1 MYLVSECICI
11 LVYNMQN
18 VAMNRFCWGSLT
30 LLNNPH
36 CHSFDFSSAA
46 QVIFSPRPS
55 PTCDLSPKTGLK
67 HHLDHQWPVHSLCR
81 CALPQVRSCAHLGPS
96 VWLWCKHNKHMM
108 QSNPMTHSW
117 FLTIREQPIIY
128 KRRLLTR
135 SLSRGQ
141 LSAVFLN
148 SPTGFSDKRFWMRS
162 HNQTGSA
169 RAQKPPQFQKDRY
182 SIFYKLSDAITRG
195 RLFPKSVTAPSSR
208 SIHFGHQISLFH
220 GNSRV
225 FKDNK
230 LDRSQSFSWL
240 RTSLRIKFFHI
251 HFDGYLLKGVSTFN
265 VVIFG
270 HFEIFLWIYFRITR
284 QICAETYDASHLTR
298 VISC

>member
-1 MYLVSECICI
+1 
-11 LVYNMQN
+11 MQN

-46 QVIFSPRPS
+46 LLHSTSNLSSKNSSNMWPESENRPQTPS
-55 PTCDLSPKTGLK
+55 
-67 HHLDHQWPVHSLCR
+67 WPVTTGQCR

-96 VWLWCKHNKHMM
+96 MWLWCKHNKHMM
-108 QSNPMTHSW
+108 QANPMTHSW

-162 HNQTGSA
+162 HNQTGFA
-169 RAQKPPQFQKDRY
+169 RAQKPPQFQKA
-182 SIFYKLSDAITRG
+182 K
-195 RLFPKSVTAPSSR
+195 
-208 SIHFGHQISLFH
+208 
-220 GNSRV
+220 
-225 FKDNK
+225 
-230 LDRSQSFSWL
+230 
-240 RTSLRIKFFHI
+240 
-251 HFDGYLLKGVSTFN
+251 
-265 VVIFG
+265 
-270 HFEIFLWIYFRITR
+270 
-284 QICAETYDASHLTR
+284 
-298 VISC
+298 